1 MNHKMLFYIL
11 CKSLL
16 LSHNDWIKKEII
28 MFGTLHVR
36 HDLN

>member
-1 MNHKMLFYIL
+1 MLFYIL
-11 CKSLL
+11 YKSLL

-28 MFGTLHVR
+28 IFGTLHVR